1 MDSAAFVIVA
11 LIAGLFAGWFFGS
24 RPAAEWRQRH
34 ATRDAEARELDEKFR
49 RAITELASASERASR
64 SDALAEAL
72 DRARLEHA
80 SVLERTHGE
89 HAGTLER
96 LRAEHAATLE
106 RMHGEHSGVLERLRA
121 EHAQMVNDIRAE
133 GTAALDQ
140 ARAEHS
146 RVVAEHARV
155 VAGHVADQRKL
166 ATELATLREKSANF
180 DEQKRLLIEAQE
192 ALRKE
197 FENAGAKVLTQAQEA
212 FLNRAGARFEES
224 EKASAER
231 LSTLLAPVNA
241 RLKSYEEQ
249 VNQLEAKRV
258 DSFGQ
263 LTGLIQS
270 MREGQ
275 EQVRAEAAR
284 LGNSLTNAPKARGR
298 WGERALQNVLEQ
310 CGLSEHTDFALE
322 HSLETEE
329 GRLRPDAIVRVPGN
343 KQLVIDAKV
352 SLNAYQAAF
361 EANDD
366 AERKRQL
373 DLHARSM
380 RNHVQTLGAKS
391 YQSQFE
397 DAPDY
402 VVMFVP
408 GEHFVAAALEHDPE
422 LWDFAFRNK
431 VLLATP
437 TNLVA
442 IARTVAQV
450 WRQDGLARE
459 AREIG
464 RMGGEL
470 YDRLAVAADHMKRVG
485 AGLETAVN
493 NYNKFVGSF
502 ERNVL
507 SSGRRL
513 RDKHIEIG
521 KREID
526 EVPVIEAAPR
536 YGADALIAPV
546 NDDGV
551 EAAE

>member
-1 MDSAAFVIVA
+1 MESAVLIIVA
-11 LIAGLFAGWFFGS
+11 LVLGLGLGWFFGS
-24 RPAAEWRQRH
+24 RPVAEWRERH
-34 ATRDAEARELDEKFR
+34 AGRDAEARDLDERFR
-49 RAITELASASERASR
+49 RAITELASATERAKR
-64 SDALAEAL
+64 SDALSEAL
-72 DRARLEHA
+72 DTSRRDHA
-80 SVLERTHGE
+80 AALERTHGE
-89 HAGTLER
+89 HAAVVER
-96 LRAEHAATLE
+96 LRLDHGQAIVTLRSELTAILDTARADHAARHEALHAEHTLAI
-106 RMHGEHSGVLERLRA
+106 G
-121 EHAQMVNDIRAE
+121 
-133 GTAALDQ
+133 
-140 ARAEHS
+140 
-146 RVVAEHARV
+146 
-155 VAGHVADQRKL
+155 GHVAEQRRL
-166 ATELATLREKSANF
+166 STELAALQEKTANF
-180 DEQKRLLIEAQE
+180 DEQKRLLVEAQQ

-197 FENAGAKVLTQAQEA
+197 FENSGAKVLADAQQA

-231 LSTLLAPVNA
+231 LATLLAPVDA

-249 VNQLEAKRV
+249 VSQLEAKRV

-263 LTGLIQS
+263 LAGLIQS

-322 HSLETEE
+322 QSLETAE
-329 GRLRPDAIVRVPGN
+329 GRLRPDAVVRIPGN

-366 AERKRQL
+366 TERKRHL

-470 YDRLAVAADHMKRVG
+470 YDRLAVAANHMKRVG
-485 AGLETAVN
+485 AGLESAVS

-513 RDKHIEIG
+513 RDKHIEVG
-521 KREID
+521 KNEID
-526 EVPVIEAAPR
+526 EVPPIEAAPR
-536 YGADALIAPV
+536 YG
-546 NDDGV
+546 V
-551 EAAE
+551 EALAAPAHDDAVAAG